1 MAKAIQDIWIQRTEG
16 IVIFSRVFHQTVE
29 EQLFGA
35 LMSALNSF
43 AQEIASGGI
52 NNFEI
57 QNIRFTIKKKPNLLF
72 IVNSSKKFKEKKIL
86 AELEQIADKFIEMY
100 PETTLEEWD
109 GEIDRYKSFENAI
122 SDALEDPVKKFWSD
136 F

>member
-1 MAKAIQDIWIQRTEG
+1 MVKAIQDLWIQRSDG

-29 EQLFGA
+29 DQLFGA

-43 AQEIASGGI
+43 AQEIAHGGI

-57 QNIRFTIKKKPNLLF
+57 KNIRFTITKKENLLF
-72 IVNSSKKFKEKKIL
+72 IVNSSKKFKEKKVL
-86 AELEQIADKFIEMY
+86 AELENIADKFIEMY
-100 PETTLEEWD
+100 PETILDEWD
-109 GEIDRYKSFENAI
+109 GEIDRYKTFEKEI
-122 SDALEDPVKKFWSD
+122 TDALEDPVKKFWDD

>member
-1 MAKAIQDIWIQRTEG
+1 MVKAIQDIWIQRSEG

-43 AQEIASGGI
+43 ALEIASGGI

-57 QNIRFTIKKKPNLLF
+57 QNIRFTIKKKQNLLF

-86 AELEQIADKFIEMY
+86 SELEQIADKFIEMY
-100 PETTLEEWD
+100 PETVLEDWD
-109 GEIDRYKSFENAI
+109 GSVDRYKSFEKEI
-122 SDALEDPVKKFWSD
+122 SNALEDPVKKFWND